1 MTRTSF
7 LKINGKGSASNPAK
21 INSAWA
27 VFKDTVIR
35 CRNPFILYLV
45 AMIIFGPVGFLL
57 EYGDFFRRLGM
68 DLYYSVSVPSLSVLG
83 LLTTLGASIVI
94 PMVLFSYFDNRR
106 ALDTFHQLPVT
117 RGKMFLGNITAGLF
131 LLFVPFLVTI
141 LPVMAA
147 VDIMEACLWTVN
159 RGNAMTWEN
168 VWSLFNGKNL
178 QLTVTIV
185 VTALMFYMLMSFL
198 MFCCSTVLESAGYF
212 GIIILGYAGLVTLG
226 MNLIGNATFGYTR
239 DGFWLTDILYRFSP
253 IYYFISS
260 GRSLN
265 IWPYVLQITLLAV
278 VFGLLAWRRA
288 VSRKSEQAGGYIW
301 SPVYYISAIG
311 GSLVV
316 GLVTYSMF
324 RSYGMI
330 FSLFV
335 SIALGMLTYVI
346 LDTIRNR
353 GFKNIFRSLM
363 TGVVSVAG
371 VGVFSLLVMVTGTFG
386 YESWL
391 PTEDDIASV
400 SISDDNFLD
409 GFPLS
414 DAESIHQVVSFHQA
428 VLSNQKT
435 VEDGLNLPLVE
446 YLPFEFDDNQAA
458 YAYGETTVDIEY
470 TMKNGRVITRQYNN
484 VPLTLTRYLYQIAG
498 STAYSCAIADQ
509 LETFSEVLPIMACE
523 YGTEGNWRYE
533 FGISD
538 QLGIH
543 MSNSSTMPL
552 TEQDARAFF
561 AAMGEDFRRRSEG
574 WKVNPSE
581 QPIGQ
586 ITFYVDNPAYTNDTT
601 YRSYQLYI
609 YKSDL
614 NTVDLLEK
622 FGYYNTN
629 NPGKVNSTVSQND
642 IINYEV
648 AVIVPEDYTKA
659 AEVGDASA
667 FHFSDERIGV
677 VRRSYDD
684 EDDVWDVK
692 DELYAASGEANP
704 HRTGEEQGMLVLNGG
719 EKVPVCQRDFTVQEI
734 EELLGEVMLIGYSD
748 EPMPVL
754 WLDGRTYLIP
764 EENMETV
771 RELIF
776 G

>member
-7 LKINGKGSASNPAK
+7 LKINGKDSSSSPAK
-21 INSAWA
+21 INSIWA

-45 AMIIFGPVGFLL
+45 AMVIFGPIGFLM
-57 EYGDFFRRLGM
+57 EYPNTVNRLM
-68 DLYYSVSVPSLSVLG
+68 HAEQYSSSVSMPSLAAIG
-83 LLTTLGASIVI
+83 LLTTVGASIVI
-94 PMVLFSYFDNRR
+94 PMVIFSYLDNRR
-106 ALDTFHQLPVT
+106 AMDTFHALPVT
-117 RGKMFLGNITAGLF
+117 RGKQFLGTITAGLF
-131 LLFVPFLVTI
+131 LLFVPFVVAI
-141 LPVMAA
+141 LPVMAV
-147 VDIMEACLWTVN
+147 VDIMQACAYTMN
-159 RGNAMTWEN
+159 RGNEL
-168 VWSLFNGKNL
+168 VWANISSTFTGEYL
-178 QLTVTIV
+178 QVTLTVA

-198 MFCCSTVLESAGYF
+198 MFCCSTILESAGYF
-212 GIIILGYAGLVTLG
+212 AIVMLGYVALVSMG
-226 MNLIGNATFGYTR
+226 MNQIGNATFGFTR
-239 DGFWLTDILYRFSP
+239 NGFWLTDVLLRFSP
-253 IYYFISS
+253 LYYFISP
-260 GRSLN
+260 GRRLN
-265 IWPYVLQITLLAV
+265 VWPYALQIMLLAI

-301 SPVYYISAIG
+301 SPVYYIVAMG
-311 GSLVV
+311 GSLAV
-316 GLVTYSMF
+316 GLALF
-324 RSYGMI
+324 RMLEGSGAV
-330 FSLFV
+330 FALFTGSV
-335 SIALGMLTYVI
+335 LGILAYII
-346 LDTIRNR
+346 LDTVRNR
-353 GFKNIFRSLM
+353 GFKNIVRSLV
-363 TGVVSVAG
+363 TGVAGVVG
-371 VGVFSLLVMVTGTFG
+371 VGVFSVLVAVTGTFG

-458 YAYGETTVDIEY
+458 YAYGETTVVDIEY

-509 LETFSEVLPIMACE
+509 LETFSETLPMTAYE
-523 YGTEGNWRYE
+523 YGIDENWRYE
-533 FGISD
+533 FQIADQMGIY
-538 QLGIH
+538 L
-543 MSNSSTMPL
+543 SNTTTMPL
-552 TEQDARAFF
+552 SEQDARAFL

-574 WKVNPSE
+574 WKVSPSE

-586 ITFYVDNPAYTNDTT
+586 ISFYVDDLDY
-601 YRSYQLYI
+601 YSYELYI
-609 YKSDL
+609 YESDL
-614 NTVDLLEK
+614 NTLDLMEK

-629 NPGKVNSTVSQND
+629 NPGKINSTVSIND
-642 IINYEV
+642 IINIEA
-648 AVIVPEDYTKA
+648 AVITSEDYA
-659 AEVGDASA
+659 AAADNGDAGV
-667 FHFSDERIGV
+667 FHFSDRRIGAV
-677 VRRSYDD
+677 SRSYDD
-684 EDDVWDVK
+684 EEDVWDVK
-692 DELYAASGEANP
+692 DELYAATGEVNP
-704 HRTGEEQGMLVLNGG
+704 HRTGKEQGMLVLNGG

>member
-7 LKINGKGSASNPAK
+7 LKINGKGSSSSPAK
-21 INSAWA
+21 INSAWG

-45 AMIIFGPVGFLL
+45 AMVIFGPIGFLM
-57 EYGDFFRRLGM
+57 EYPNAVNRLM
-68 DLYYSVSVPSLSVLG
+68 HAEQYSSSVSMPSLAAMG
-83 LLTTLGASIVI
+83 LLTTVGASIVI
-94 PMVLFSYFDNRR
+94 PMVIFSYLDNRR
-106 ALDTFHQLPVT
+106 ALDTFHALPVT
-117 RGKMFLGNITAGLF
+117 RGKQFLGTITAGLF
-131 LLFVPFLVTI
+131 LLFVPFVVAI
-141 LPVMAA
+141 LPVMAV
-147 VDIMEACLWTVN
+147 VDIMQACTYTMN
-159 RGNAMTWEN
+159 RGNEL
-168 VWSLFNGKNL
+168 VWANISSTFTGEYL
-178 QLTVTIV
+178 QVTLTVA

-198 MFCCSTVLESAGYF
+198 MFCCSTILESAGYF
-212 GIIILGYAGLVTLG
+212 AIVILGYIALVSMG
-226 MNLIGNATFGYTR
+226 MNQIGNATFGFTR
-239 DGFWLTDILYRFSP
+239 NGFWLTDVLLRFSP
-253 IYYFISS
+253 LYYFISS
-260 GRSLN
+260 GRRFN
-265 IWPYVLQITLLAV
+265 VWPYVLQIMLLAI

-301 SPVYYISAIG
+301 SPVYYIVAMG
-311 GSLVV
+311 GSLAV
-316 GLVTYSMF
+316 GLALF
-324 RSYGMI
+324 RMLEGSGAV
-330 FSLFV
+330 FALFTGSV
-335 SIALGMLTYVI
+335 LGILAYII
-346 LDTIRNR
+346 LDTVRNR
-353 GFKNIFRSLM
+353 GFKNIVRSLV
-363 TGVVSVAG
+363 TGVAGVVG
-371 VGVFSLLVMVTGTFG
+371 VGVFSVLVVITGTFG

-509 LETFSEVLPIMACE
+509 LETFSETLPMTAYE
-523 YGTEGNWRYE
+523 YGIDENWRYE
-533 FGISD
+533 FQIADQMGIY
-538 QLGIH
+538 L
-543 MSNSSTMPL
+543 SNTTTMPL
-552 TEQDARAFF
+552 SEQDARAFL

-574 WKVNPSE
+574 WKVSPSE

-586 ITFYVDNPAYTNDTT
+586 ISFYVGDLDY
-601 YRSYQLYI
+601 YSYELYI
-609 YKSDL
+609 YESDL
-614 NTVDLLEK
+614 NTLDLMEK

-629 NPGKVNSTVSQND
+629 NPGKINSTVSIND
-642 IINYEV
+642 IINIEA
-648 AVIVPEDYTKA
+648 AVITPEDYTKA

-677 VRRSYDD
+677 VSRSYDD
-684 EDDVWDVK
+684 EEDVWDVK
-692 DELYAASGEANP
+692 DELYAATGEVNP
-704 HRTGEEQGMLVLNGG
+704 HRTGKEQGMLTLSSG
-719 EKVPVCQRDFTVQEI
+719 EKVSVCQRDFTVQEI

>member
-7 LKINGKGSASNPAK
+7 LKINGKSSSSSPAK
-21 INSAWA
+21 INSIWA

-45 AMIIFGPVGFLL
+45 AMVIFGPIGFLM
-57 EYGDFFRRLGM
+57 EYPNTVNRLM
-68 DLYYSVSVPSLSVLG
+68 HAEQYSSSVSMPSLAAMG
-83 LLTTLGASIVI
+83 LLTTVGASIVI
-94 PMVLFSYFDNRR
+94 PMVIFSYLDNRR
-106 ALDTFHQLPVT
+106 ALDTFHALPVT
-117 RGKMFLGNITAGLF
+117 RGKQFLGTITAGLF
-131 LLFVPFLVTI
+131 LLFVPFVVAI
-141 LPVMAA
+141 LPVMAV
-147 VDIMEACLWTVN
+147 VDIMQACTYTMN
-159 RGNAMTWEN
+159 RGNEL
-168 VWSLFNGKNL
+168 VWANISSTFTGEYL
-178 QLTVTIV
+178 QVTLTVA

-198 MFCCSTVLESAGYF
+198 MFCCSTILESAGYF
-212 GIIILGYAGLVTLG
+212 AIVILGYIALVSMG
-226 MNLIGNATFGYTR
+226 MNQIGNATFGFTR
-239 DGFWLTDILYRFSP
+239 NGFWLTDVLLRFSP
-253 IYYFISS
+253 LYYFISS
-260 GRSLN
+260 GRRFN
-265 IWPYVLQITLLAV
+265 VWPYVLQIMLLAI

-301 SPVYYISAIG
+301 SPVYYIVAMG
-311 GSLVV
+311 GSLAV
-316 GLVTYSMF
+316 GLALF
-324 RSYGMI
+324 RMLEGSGAV
-330 FSLFV
+330 FALFTGSV
-335 SIALGMLTYVI
+335 LGILAYII
-346 LDTIRNR
+346 LDTVRNR
-353 GFKNIFRSLM
+353 GFKNIVRSLV
-363 TGVVSVAG
+363 TGVAGVVG
-371 VGVFSLLVMVTGTFG
+371 VGVFSVLVVITGTFG

-435 VEDGLNLPLVE
+435 VEDGLNLPLAE

-509 LETFSEVLPIMACE
+509 LETFSETLPMTAYE
-523 YGTEGNWRYE
+523 YGIDENWRYE
-533 FGISD
+533 FQIADQMGIY
-538 QLGIH
+538 L
-543 MSNSSTMPL
+543 SNTTTMPL
-552 TEQDARAFF
+552 SEQDARAFL

-574 WKVNPSE
+574 WKVSPSE

-586 ITFYVDNPAYTNDTT
+586 ISFYVGDLDY
-601 YRSYQLYI
+601 YSYELYI
-609 YKSDL
+609 YESDL
-614 NTVDLLEK
+614 NTLDLMEK

-629 NPGKVNSTVSQND
+629 NPGKINSTVSIND
-642 IINYEV
+642 IINIEA
-648 AVIVPEDYTKA
+648 AVITPEDYA
-659 AEVGDASA
+659 AAADNGDASA

-677 VRRSYDD
+677 VSRSYDD
-684 EDDVWDVK
+684 EEDVWDVK

-734 EELLGEVMLIGYSD
+734 EELLGEVMMIGYSD